1 MMKNI
6 KKHGLT
12 VVLALVLAGCA
23 TTRDPEIPEGAERSV
38 RVEANGDVIEE
49 YRVGTVLRMVKI
61 TPRFGVPYYLVDRNR
76 DGRLDKPEG
85 EMPGVYFKIY
95 DW

>member
-1 MMKNI
+1 MGKISRGAVIGM
-6 KKHGLT
+6 
-12 VVLALVLAGCA
+12 LALSLAACA
-23 TTRDPEIPEGAERSV
+23 STGEPEIPEGAERSV

-85 EMPGVYFKIY
+85 EMPGVYFKLY

>member
-1 MMKNI
+1 MGKI
-6 KKHGLT
+6 TRGT
-12 VVLALVLAGCA
+12 VIAMLALSLAACA
-23 TTRDPEIPEGAERSV
+23 STGEPEIPEGAERSV

>member
-1 MMKNI
+1 MGKISRGAVIGM
-6 KKHGLT
+6 
-12 VVLALVLAGCA
+12 LASSLAACA
-23 TTRDPEIPEGAERSV
+23 STGEPEIPEGAERSV

-95 DW
+95 GW

>member
-1 MMKNI
+1 MVKI
-6 KKHGLT
+6 SRGT
-12 VVLALVLAGCA
+12 VIAMLALSLGACA
-23 TTRDPEIPEGAERSV
+23 STGEPEIPEGAERSV
-38 RVEANGDVIEE
+38 RAEVNGDVIEE
-49 YRVGTVLRMVKI
+49 SRVGTVLRMVKI